1 MSNDTEHPFAAR
13 QLDTK
18 EIDAIWRKPMLTSGD
33 AARLCGVAPRTIC
46 KWVDK
51 GYLKGARLPPMGT
64 AGHGDRRIV
73 HADFLAFCRSAGLT
87 HIVDRLTV
95 LSRVLAL
102 GLPAELHDAHPCIVP
117 MTDAFSLGR
126 EYSRGG
132 AGVILDCD
140 HGGLIAILGLARH
153 LESQM
158 VPVLVILPEDGT
170 GKGKTDCP
178 NLTRPVKREALAK
191 VVEAMVRR

>member
-1 MSNDTEHPFAAR
+1 MIDPEHPFAAR
-13 QLDTK
+13 QLETK

-46 KWVDK
+46 KWVDA
-51 GYLKGARLPPMGT
+51 GYLKGARLPPLRNG
-64 AGHGDRRIV
+64 GHGDRRIV
-73 HADFLAFCRSAGLT
+73 HADFLAFCRSSGLT

-102 GLPAELHDAHPCIVP
+102 GLPKELLDAHPCIVP
-117 MTDAFSLGR
+117 MTDAFTLGR
-126 EYSRGG
+126 EYSRGA

-158 VPVLVILPEDGT
+158 VPVLVLLPADGT
-170 GKGKTDCP
+170 GKGKTECP
-178 NLTRPVKREALAK
+178 TLTHPVKPEALAK
-191 VVEAMVRR
+191 VVDQMVRH